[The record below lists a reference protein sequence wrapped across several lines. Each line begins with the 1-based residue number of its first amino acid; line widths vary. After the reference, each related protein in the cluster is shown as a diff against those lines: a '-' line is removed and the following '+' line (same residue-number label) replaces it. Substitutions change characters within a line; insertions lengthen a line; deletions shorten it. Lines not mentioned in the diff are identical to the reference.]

1 MVSFLI
7 DAALAVMLVTATV
20 YLVIVNKRLKLLR
33 NGQSEINALV
43 STFSKSIDDTDAS
56 MKRMVASAT
65 EIAARL
71 SDDLDR
77 AKGMK
82 EDMALILGSCE
93 RTTARMEESV
103 QHARAVLRRLDEG
116 AMAGAMRGGRD
127 RMRREMADADGTSGI
142 GAGIGAGIAAGSMA
156 KPAEAEAEAA
166 PASPLLS
173 ALKAAEV
180 DKGEFQALETALR
193 AVSGQPAETAAPST
207 PASSAPAPTGPAK
220 AAASAFY
227 ARLRTVGSETS
238 A

>member
-7 DAALAVMLVTATV
+7 DAALAVMLVTATA

-33 NGQSEINALV
+33 TGQSEINALV

-103 QHARAVLRRLDEG
+103 QHARALLRRLDEG
-116 AMAGAMRGGRD
+116 AMRSTRNRARAEG
-127 RMRREMADADGTSGI
+127 ADAAESV
-142 GAGIGAGIAAGSMA
+142 A
-156 KPAEAEAEAA
+156 KPAELTAEA
-166 PASPLLS
+166 PASSPLVS

-180 DKGEFQALETALR
+180 DRGEFRALETALR
-193 AVSGQPAETAAPST
+193 AVAGQPAEAV
-207 PASSAPAPTGPAK
+207 APAPAGPAK

-227 ARLRTVGSETS
+227 ARLRTVGSEAS

>member
-7 DAALAVMLVTATV
+7 DAALAVMLVTATA

-33 NGQSEINALV
+33 TGQSEINALV

-56 MKRMVASAT
+56 MKRMVVSAT

-103 QHARAVLRRLDEG
+103 QHARALLRRLDEG
-116 AMAGAMRGGRD
+116 AMVSTMGRSTRNRARAEGG
-127 RMRREMADADGTSGI
+127 EAVESAV
-142 GAGIGAGIAAGSMA
+142 
-156 KPAEAEAEAA
+156 KPAEAATEAA
-166 PASPLLS
+166 ASSPLVS

-180 DKGEFQALETALR
+180 DHGEFRALETALR
-193 AVSGQPAETAAPST
+193 AVAGQPAEAV
-207 PASSAPAPTGPAK
+207 APAPTGPAK

-227 ARLRTVGSETS
+227 ARLRTVGSEAS

>member
-33 NGQSEINALV
+33 TGQSEINALV

-103 QHARAVLRRLDEG
+103 QHARALLRRLDEG
-116 AMAGAMRGGRD
+116 AM
-127 RMRREMADADGTSGI
+127 
-142 GAGIGAGIAAGSMA
+142 GSVARSTRNRARAEGVEAVEGVA
-156 KPAEAEAEAA
+156 KPAGVVAEA
-166 PASPLLS
+166 PASSTLVS

-180 DKGEFQALETALR
+180 DHGEFRALETALR
-193 AVSGQPAETAAPST
+193 AVAGQPAEAAAP
-207 PASSAPAPTGPAK
+207 AGPAK

-227 ARLRTVGSETS
+227 ARLRNVGSEAS

>member
-7 DAALAVMLVTATV
+7 DAALAVMLVTATA

-33 NGQSEINALV
+33 TGQSEINALV

-103 QHARAVLRRLDEG
+103 QHARALLRRLDEG
-116 AMAGAMRGGRD
+116 AMGSVARAGRKPART
-127 RMRREMADADGTSGI
+127 EMPDTAE
-142 GAGIGAGIAAGSMA
+142 AAA
-156 KPAEAEAEAA
+156 KPADAGAAAA
-166 PASPLLS
+166 PLMS
-173 ALKAAEV
+173 ALTAAEI
-180 DKGEFQALETALR
+180 DKGEFRALETALR
-193 AVSGQPAETAAPST
+193 AVAGQHAE
-207 PASSAPAPTGPAK
+207 APAPASAAPTSTGTAPTGTAK
-220 AAASAFY
+220 AAANAFY
-227 ARLRTVGSETS
+227 ARLRTVGSEAS

>member
-103 QHARAVLRRLDEG
+103 QHARALLRRLDEG

-142 GAGIGAGIAAGSMA
+142 GAGIAAGSMA
-156 KPAEAEAEAA
+156 KPAEAEAA

>member
-7 DAALAVMLVTATV
+7 DAALAVMLVTATA

-33 NGQSEINALV
+33 TGQSEINALV

-71 SDDLDR
+71 SDELDR

-103 QHARAVLRRLDEG
+103 QHARALLRRLDEG
-116 AMAGAMRGGRD
+116 AMRATRNRARP
-127 RMRREMADADGTSGI
+127 EAAD
-142 GAGIGAGIAAGSMA
+142 AAGSVA
-156 KPAEAEAEAA
+156 KPLDAEPA
-166 PASPLLS
+166 PSSPLLS
-173 ALKAAEV
+173 ALKAAEA

-193 AVSGQPAETAAPST
+193 AVAGQKVEGQPAEAAAPVSG
-207 PASSAPAPTGPAK
+207 GPAK

-227 ARLRTVGSETS
+227 ARLRTVGSEVS

>member
-7 DAALAVMLVTATV
+7 DAALAVMLVTATA

-33 NGQSEINALV
+33 TGQSEINALV

-56 MKRMVASAT
+56 MKRMVVSAT

-103 QHARAVLRRLDEG
+103 QHARALLRRLDEG
-116 AMAGAMRGGRD
+116 AMASTARSTRKRARQEGAD
-127 RMRREMADADGTSGI
+127 TVESA
-142 GAGIGAGIAAGSMA
+142 A
-156 KPAEAEAEAA
+156 KPAEVTAEAA
-166 PASPLLS
+166 ATSPLVS

-180 DKGEFQALETALR
+180 DHGEFRALETALR
-193 AVSGQPAETAAPST
+193 AVAGQPAEATVP
-207 PASSAPAPTGPAK
+207 APAGPAK

-227 ARLRTVGSETS
+227 ARLRTVGSEAS

>member
-7 DAALAVMLVTATV
+7 DAALAVMLVTATA

-33 NGQSEINALV
+33 TGQSEINALV
-43 STFSKSIDDTDAS
+43 STFSRSIDDTDAS

-71 SDDLDR
+71 SDELDR

-82 EDMALILGSCE
+82 EDMTLILGSCE

-103 QHARAVLRRLDEG
+103 QHARALLRRLDEG
-116 AMAGAMRGGRD
+116 AMRATRNRTRPEPADDAG
-127 RMRREMADADGTSGI
+127 TV
-142 GAGIGAGIAAGSMA
+142 A
-156 KPAEAEAEAA
+156 KPLDAE
-166 PASPLLS
+166 PVPSSPLLS
-173 ALKAAEV
+173 ALKAAEA
-180 DKGEFQALETALR
+180 DKGELDKSEFRALETALR
-193 AVSGQPAETAAPST
+193 AVAGQPTEVP
-207 PASSAPAPTGPAK
+207 APAPASASPAK

-227 ARLRTVGSETS
+227 ARLRTVGSEVS

>member
-7 DAALAVMLVTATV
+7 DAALAVMLVTATA

-33 NGQSEINALV
+33 TGQSEINALV

-103 QHARAVLRRLDEG
+103 QHARALLRRLDEG
-116 AMAGAMRGGRD
+116 AMRAGRNRARPEG
-127 RMRREMADADGTSGI
+127 ADT
-142 GAGIGAGIAAGSMA
+142 AAA
-156 KPAEAEAEAA
+156 KPDEAVGAA
-166 PASPLLS
+166 PPMA
-173 ALKAAEV
+173 ALTAAEV
-180 DKGEFQALETALR
+180 DKGEFRALETALR
-193 AVSGQPAETAAPST
+193 AVAGQTADAPT
-207 PASSAPAPTGPAK
+207 PAHAGPVPTAPAK

-227 ARLRTVGSETS
+227 ARLRTVGSEAS

>member
-7 DAALAVMLVTATV
+7 DAALAVMLVTATA

-33 NGQSEINALV
+33 TGQSEINALV

-77 AKGMK
+77 ARGMK

-103 QHARAVLRRLDEG
+103 QHARALLRRLDEG
-116 AMAGAMRGGRD
+116 AM
-127 RMRREMADADGTSGI
+127 
-142 GAGIGAGIAAGSMA
+142 GSVA
-156 KPAEAEAEAA
+156 RVTRNRAQPEAA
-166 PASPLLS
+166 AVAASVAKDAETTAASPLLS
-173 ALKAAEV
+173 ALKAAEA

-193 AVSGQPAETAAPST
+193 AVAGQSVESAAPT
-207 PASSAPAPTGPAK
+207 ASVAPAGTAK
-220 AAASAFY
+220 ATASAFY
-227 ARLRTVGSETS
+227 ARLRTVGSEVS

>member
-7 DAALAVMLVTATV
+7 DAALAVMLVTATA

-33 NGQSEINALV
+33 TGQSEINALV

-103 QHARAVLRRLDEG
+103 QHARALLRRLDEG
-116 AMAGAMRGGRD
+116 AMGSAARAGRNRARPEESD
-127 RMRREMADADGTSGI
+127 
-142 GAGIGAGIAAGSMA
+142 AAGSVA
-156 KPAEAEAEAA
+156 KPVDAEA
-166 PASPLLS
+166 PTTSPLLS
-173 ALKAAEV
+173 ALKAAEA
-180 DKGEFQALETALR
+180 DKGEFRALESALR
-193 AVSGQPAETAAPST
+193 AVAGQTDE
-207 PASSAPAPTGPAK
+207 APAPASTAPAK

-227 ARLRTVGSETS
+227 ARLRTVGSEAS

>member
-7 DAALAVMLVTATV
+7 DAALAVMLVTATA

-33 NGQSEINALV
+33 TGQSEINALV

-103 QHARAVLRRLDEG
+103 QHARALLRRLDEG
-116 AMAGAMRGGRD
+116 AMASTARSTRNRARPEGAD
-127 RMRREMADADGTSGI
+127 TVESAAKTADLAT
-142 GAGIGAGIAAGSMA
+142 
-156 KPAEAEAEAA
+156 EAA
-166 PASPLLS
+166 TTSSLVT

-180 DKGEFQALETALR
+180 DHGEFRALETALR
-193 AVSGQPAETAAPST
+193 AVAGQPAEAVVP
-207 PASSAPAPTGPAK
+207 APAGPAK

-227 ARLRTVGSETS
+227 ARLRTVGSEAS

>member
-7 DAALAVMLVTATV
+7 DAALAVMLVTATA

-33 NGQSEINALV
+33 TGQSEINALV

-103 QHARAVLRRLDEG
+103 QHARALLRRLDEG
-116 AMAGAMRGGRD
+116 AMRVGRNRARPEGADVATAVDTNVDTTIGG
-127 RMRREMADADGTSGI
+127 
-142 GAGIGAGIAAGSMA
+142 MA
-156 KPAEAEAEAA
+156 KPADAEAA

-180 DKGEFQALETALR
+180 DKGEFRALETALR
-193 AVSGQPAETAAPST
+193 AVAGQTAEAPAAPAT
-207 PASSAPAPTGPAK
+207 GPAPSGPAK

-227 ARLRTVGSETS
+227 ARLRTVGSEAS

>member
-7 DAALAVMLVTATV
+7 DAALAVMLVTATA

-33 NGQSEINALV
+33 TGQSEINALV

-56 MKRMVASAT
+56 MKRMVTSAT

-103 QHARAVLRRLDEG
+103 QHARALLRRLDEG
-116 AMAGAMRGGRD
+116 AMRATRNRARAEGVEAVEGV
-127 RMRREMADADGTSGI
+127 
-142 GAGIGAGIAAGSMA
+142 A
-156 KPAEAEAEAA
+156 KPAEVTAEA
-166 PASPLLS
+166 PASSPLVS

-180 DKGEFQALETALR
+180 DHGEFRALETALR
-193 AVSGQPAETAAPST
+193 AVAGQPAEAAASAAP
-207 PASSAPAPTGPAK
+207 AGPAK

-227 ARLRTVGSETS
+227 ARLRTVGSEVS

>member
-7 DAALAVMLVTATV
+7 DAALAVMLVTATA

-33 NGQSEINALV
+33 TGQSEINALV

-56 MKRMVASAT
+56 MKRMVTSAT

-103 QHARAVLRRLDEG
+103 QHARALLRRLDEG
-116 AMAGAMRGGRD
+116 AMASTARSTRNRARAEGAEAVEGV
-127 RMRREMADADGTSGI
+127 
-142 GAGIGAGIAAGSMA
+142 A
-156 KPAEAEAEAA
+156 KPAEAATEAA
-166 PASPLLS
+166 ASSPLVS

-180 DKGEFQALETALR
+180 DHGEFRALETALR
-193 AVSGQPAETAAPST
+193 AVAGQPAEAA
-207 PASSAPAPTGPAK
+207 APTGPAK

-227 ARLRTVGSETS
+227 ARLRTVGSEAS

>member
-7 DAALAVMLVTATV
+7 DAALAVMLVTATA

-33 NGQSEINALV
+33 TGQSEINALV

-103 QHARAVLRRLDEG
+103 QHARALLRRLDEG
-116 AMAGAMRGGRD
+116 AMASTARSTRN
-127 RMRREMADADGTSGI
+127 RARPEVADTVESA
-142 GAGIGAGIAAGSMA
+142 A
-156 KPAEAEAEAA
+156 KPAEVTAEAA
-166 PASPLLS
+166 ATSTLVT

-180 DKGEFQALETALR
+180 DHGEFRALETALR
-193 AVSGQPAETAAPST
+193 AVAGQPAEAAVP
-207 PASSAPAPTGPAK
+207 APAGPAK

-227 ARLRTVGSETS
+227 ARLRTVGSEAS

>member
-7 DAALAVMLVTATV
+7 DAALAVMLVTATA

-33 NGQSEINALV
+33 TGQSEINALV

-103 QHARAVLRRLDEG
+103 QHARALLRRLDEG
-116 AMAGAMRGGRD
+116 AMVSTMGRST
-127 RMRREMADADGTSGI
+127 RNRARVEGADAVEGVV
-142 GAGIGAGIAAGSMA
+142 
-156 KPAEAEAEAA
+156 KQAEAA
-166 PASPLLS
+166 TEAAASSPLVS

-180 DKGEFQALETALR
+180 DHGEFRALETALR
-193 AVSGQPAETAAPST
+193 AVAGQPAEAA
-207 PASSAPAPTGPAK
+207 APTGPAK

-227 ARLRTVGSETS
+227 ARLRTVGSEAS

>member
-7 DAALAVMLVTATV
+7 DAALAVMLVTATA

-33 NGQSEINALV
+33 TGQSEINALV

-103 QHARAVLRRLDEG
+103 QHARALLRRLDEG
-116 AMAGAMRGGRD
+116 AMASTARATRNRARTEAVEAVEGVAKPV
-127 RMRREMADADGTSGI
+127 EMATEVSAS
-142 GAGIGAGIAAGSMA
+142 
-156 KPAEAEAEAA
+156 
-166 PASPLLS
+166 SPLVS

-180 DKGEFQALETALR
+180 DQGEFRALETALR
-193 AVSGQPAETAAPST
+193 TVAGQPA
-207 PASSAPAPTGPAK
+207 APAGPAK

-227 ARLRTVGSETS
+227 ARLRTVGSEAS

>member
-7 DAALAVMLVTATV
+7 DAALAVMLVTATA

-33 NGQSEINALV
+33 TGQSEINALV

-56 MKRMVASAT
+56 MKRMVVSAT

-71 SDDLDR
+71 SDELDR

-82 EDMALILGSCE
+82 EDMTLILGSCE

-103 QHARAVLRRLDEG
+103 QHARALLRRLDEG
-116 AMAGAMRGGRD
+116 AMRATRNRTRPDA
-127 RMRREMADADGTSGI
+127 ADDARTV
-142 GAGIGAGIAAGSMA
+142 A
-156 KPAEAEAEAA
+156 KPLDAESAA
-166 PASPLLS
+166 SSPLLS
-173 ALKAAEV
+173 ALKMAEA

-193 AVSGQPAETAAPST
+193 AVAGQKVAEQKAEGQPAETAAPV
-207 PASSAPAPTGPAK
+207 PSAPPAGSSSGPAK

-227 ARLRTVGSETS
+227 ARLRTVGSEVS

>member
-7 DAALAVMLVTATV
+7 DAALAVMLVTATA

-33 NGQSEINALV
+33 TGQSEINALV

-56 MKRMVASAT
+56 MKRMVVSAT

-103 QHARAVLRRLDEG
+103 QHARALLRRLDEG
-116 AMAGAMRGGRD
+116 AMASTARSTRN
-127 RMRREMADADGTSGI
+127 RARPEVADTVESA
-142 GAGIGAGIAAGSMA
+142 A
-156 KPAEAEAEAA
+156 KPAEVTAEAA
-166 PASPLLS
+166 ATSPLVS

-180 DKGEFQALETALR
+180 DHGEFRALETALR
-193 AVSGQPAETAAPST
+193 AVAGQPAEATVP
-207 PASSAPAPTGPAK
+207 APAGPAK

-227 ARLRTVGSETS
+227 ARLRTVGSEAS

>member
-7 DAALAVMLVTATV
+7 DAALAVMLVTATA

-33 NGQSEINALV
+33 TGQSEINALV

-103 QHARAVLRRLDEG
+103 QHARALLRRLDEG
-116 AMAGAMRGGRD
+116 AMRVGRNRARPEESD
-127 RMRREMADADGTSGI
+127 
-142 GAGIGAGIAAGSMA
+142 AAGSVV
-156 KPAEAEAEAA
+156 KPADAEAT

-173 ALKAAEV
+173 ALKAAET
-180 DKGEFQALETALR
+180 DKGEFRALETALR
-193 AVSGQPAETAAPST
+193 AVAGQTDDAP
-207 PASSAPAPTGPAK
+207 APAPTGTAPSAPAK
-220 AAASAFY
+220 AAANAFY
-227 ARLRTVGSETS
+227 ARLRTVGSEAS

>member
-7 DAALAVMLVTATV
+7 DAALAVMLVTATA

-33 NGQSEINALV
+33 TGQSEINALV

-103 QHARAVLRRLDEG
+103 QHARALLRRLDEG
-116 AMAGAMRGGRD
+116 AMASTARSTRNRARMEGAD
-127 RMRREMADADGTSGI
+127 TVESL
-142 GAGIGAGIAAGSMA
+142 A
-156 KPAEAEAEAA
+156 KPADVATEAA
-166 PASPLLS
+166 ASSPLVS

-180 DKGEFQALETALR
+180 DHGEFRALETALR
-193 AVSGQPAETAAPST
+193 AVAGQPAEAA
-207 PASSAPAPTGPAK
+207 APTGPAK

-227 ARLRTVGSETS
+227 ARLRTVGSEAS

>member
-7 DAALAVMLVTATV
+7 DAALAVMLVTATA

-33 NGQSEINALV
+33 TGQSEINALV
-43 STFSKSIDDTDAS
+43 STFSRSIDDTDAS

-103 QHARAVLRRLDEG
+103 QHARALLRRLDEG
-116 AMAGAMRGGRD
+116 AM
-127 RMRREMADADGTSGI
+127 
-142 GAGIGAGIAAGSMA
+142 GSVARATRNRARAEGVEAVEGVA
-156 KPAEAEAEAA
+156 KPAEVTTEA
-166 PASPLLS
+166 PASSSLVS

-180 DKGEFQALETALR
+180 DHGEFRALETALR
-193 AVSGQPAETAAPST
+193 AVAGQPAEAAVPAAP
-207 PASSAPAPTGPAK
+207 AGPAK

-227 ARLRTVGSETS
+227 ARLRTVGSEAS

>member
-7 DAALAVMLVTATV
+7 DAALAVMLVTATA

-33 NGQSEINALV
+33 TGQSEINALV

-103 QHARAVLRRLDEG
+103 QHARALLRRLDEG
-116 AMAGAMRGGRD
+116 AMGSAARAGRSRARPEDTAPDAGVDAGG
-127 RMRREMADADGTSGI
+127 
-142 GAGIGAGIAAGSMA
+142 MA
-156 KPAEAEAEAA
+156 KRADAEAA
-166 PASPLLS
+166 PASPMLS

-193 AVSGQPAETAAPST
+193 AVAGQTDDAAAPAT
-207 PASSAPAPTGPAK
+207 TGTAPTGTAPSAPAK
-220 AAASAFY
+220 AAANAFY
-227 ARLRTVGSETS
+227 ARLRTVGSEAS

>member
-7 DAALAVMLVTATV
+7 DAALAVMLVTATA

-33 NGQSEINALV
+33 TGQSEINALV

-103 QHARAVLRRLDEG
+103 QHARALLRRMDEG
-116 AMAGAMRGGRD
+116 AMASTARSTRNRA
-127 RMRREMADADGTSGI
+127 RMEGADAVEGV
-142 GAGIGAGIAAGSMA
+142 A
-156 KPAEAEAEAA
+156 KPAEAATEAA
-166 PASPLLS
+166 ASSPLVS

-180 DKGEFQALETALR
+180 DHGEFRALETALR
-193 AVSGQPAETAAPST
+193 AVAGQPAEAA
-207 PASSAPAPTGPAK
+207 APTGPAK

-227 ARLRTVGSETS
+227 ARLRTVGSEAS

>member
-7 DAALAVMLVTATV
+7 DAALAVMLVTATA

-33 NGQSEINALV
+33 TGQSEINALV

-103 QHARAVLRRLDEG
+103 QHARALLRRLDEG
-116 AMAGAMRGGRD
+116 AMASSAR
-127 RMRREMADADGTSGI
+127 
-142 GAGIGAGIAAGSMA
+142 AARNRTRPEEGDEARTVA
-156 KPAEAEAEAA
+156 KDAEAA
-166 PASPLLS
+166 PASPLLA

-193 AVSGQPAETAAPST
+193 AVAGQPVE
-207 PASSAPAPTGPAK
+207 APAPAPVSGSAGPAK

-227 ARLRTVGSETS
+227 ARLRTVGSEAS

>member
-7 DAALAVMLVTATV
+7 DAALAVMLVTATA

-33 NGQSEINALV
+33 TGQSEINALV

-103 QHARAVLRRLDEG
+103 QHARALLRRLDEG
-116 AMAGAMRGGRD
+116 AMASTARSTRNRA
-127 RMRREMADADGTSGI
+127 RMEGADAVESV
-142 GAGIGAGIAAGSMA
+142 A
-156 KPAEAEAEAA
+156 KPAEVATEAA
-166 PASPLLS
+166 ASSPLVS

-180 DKGEFQALETALR
+180 DHGEFRALETALR
-193 AVSGQPAETAAPST
+193 AVAGQPAEAA
-207 PASSAPAPTGPAK
+207 APTGPAK

-227 ARLRTVGSETS
+227 ARLRTVGSEAS

>member
-7 DAALAVMLVTATV
+7 DAALAVMLVTATA

-33 NGQSEINALV
+33 TGQSEINALV

-103 QHARAVLRRLDEG
+103 QHARALLRRLDEG
-116 AMAGAMRGGRD
+116 AMGSAMRVGRNRTRPEEAD
-127 RMRREMADADGTSGI
+127 TAGSVVKPADA
-142 GAGIGAGIAAGSMA
+142 
-156 KPAEAEAEAA
+156 EAT

-173 ALKAAEV
+173 ALKAAET
-180 DKGEFQALETALR
+180 DKGKFRALESALR
-193 AVSGQPAETAAPST
+193 AVAGQTDDAATPVPA
-207 PASSAPAPTGPAK
+207 PAAPAPSAPAK

-227 ARLRTVGSETS
+227 ARLRTVGSEAS

>member
-7 DAALAVMLVTATV
+7 DAALAVMLVTATA

-33 NGQSEINALV
+33 TGQSEINALV

-103 QHARAVLRRLDEG
+103 QHARALLRRLDEG
-116 AMAGAMRGGRD
+116 AMASTARATRN
-127 RMRREMADADGTSGI
+127 RVRADGVEAVES
-142 GAGIGAGIAAGSMA
+142 AV
-156 KPAEAEAEAA
+156 KPAEAATEAA
-166 PASPLLS
+166 ASSPLVS

-180 DKGEFQALETALR
+180 DHGEFRALETALR
-193 AVSGQPAETAAPST
+193 AVAGQPAEAA
-207 PASSAPAPTGPAK
+207 APTGPAK

-227 ARLRTVGSETS
+227 ARLRTVGSEAS

>member
-7 DAALAVMLVTATV
+7 DAALAVMLVTATA

-33 NGQSEINALV
+33 TGQSEINALV

-103 QHARAVLRRLDEG
+103 QHARALLRRLDEG
-116 AMAGAMRGGRD
+116 AMVSTMGRSI
-127 RMRREMADADGTSGI
+127 RNRARVEGADAVEGVV
-142 GAGIGAGIAAGSMA
+142 
-156 KPAEAEAEAA
+156 KPAEEATEAA
-166 PASPLLS
+166 ASSPLVS

-180 DKGEFQALETALR
+180 DHGEFRALETALR
-193 AVSGQPAETAAPST
+193 AVAGQPAEAV
-207 PASSAPAPTGPAK
+207 APAPTGPAK

-227 ARLRTVGSETS
+227 ARLRTVGSEAS

>member
-7 DAALAVMLVTATV
+7 DAALAVMLVTATA

-33 NGQSEINALV
+33 TGQSEINALV
-43 STFSKSIDDTDAS
+43 STFSRSIDDTDAS

-103 QHARAVLRRLDEG
+103 QHARALLRRLDEG
-116 AMAGAMRGGRD
+116 AMGSVTRSTRSRARPEG
-127 RMRREMADADGTSGI
+127 ADAVES
-142 GAGIGAGIAAGSMA
+142 AV
-156 KPAEAEAEAA
+156 KPAEVTTEA
-166 PASPLLS
+166 PASSSLVS

-180 DKGEFQALETALR
+180 DHGEFRALETALR
-193 AVSGQPAETAAPST
+193 AVAGQPAEAAVPAAP
-207 PASSAPAPTGPAK
+207 AGPAK

-227 ARLRTVGSETS
+227 ARLRTVGSEAS

>member
-7 DAALAVMLVTATV
+7 DAALAVMLVTATA

-33 NGQSEINALV
+33 TGQSEINALV

-77 AKGMK
+77 AKGMR

-103 QHARAVLRRLDEG
+103 QHARALLRRLDEG
-116 AMAGAMRGGRD
+116 AMGSVARATRNRA
-127 RMRREMADADGTSGI
+127 RPEAAEV
-142 GAGIGAGIAAGSMA
+142 AGSVA
-156 KPAEAEAEAA
+156 KDAETA
-166 PASPLLS
+166 PSSPLLA
-173 ALKAAEV
+173 ALTAAEV

-193 AVSGQPAETAAPST
+193 AVAGQPAETAAPV
-207 PASSAPAPTGPAK
+207 SAGPAK

-227 ARLRTVGSETS
+227 ARLRTVGSEVS

>member
-7 DAALAVMLVTATV
+7 DAALAVMLVTATA

-33 NGQSEINALV
+33 TGQSEINALV

-71 SDDLDR
+71 SDELDR

-93 RTTARMEESV
+93 RTTARMEDSV
-103 QHARAVLRRLDEG
+103 QHARALLRRLDEG
-116 AMAGAMRGGRD
+116 AMLATRNRARP
-127 RMRREMADADGTSGI
+127 EAAE
-142 GAGIGAGIAAGSMA
+142 AAGGVL
-156 KPAEAEAEAA
+156 KPLDAEAA
-166 PASPLLS
+166 PSSPLLS
-173 ALKAAEV
+173 ALKIAEA

-193 AVSGQPAETAAPST
+193 AVAGQKVDGQAAETAM
-207 PASSAPAPTGPAK
+207 PATSAASAGPAK

-227 ARLRTVGSETS
+227 ARLRTVGSEVS

>member
-7 DAALAVMLVTATV
+7 DAALAVMLVTATA

-33 NGQSEINALV
+33 TGQSEINALV

-103 QHARAVLRRLDEG
+103 QHARALLRRLDEG
-116 AMAGAMRGGRD
+116 AMGSAARAGR
-127 RMRREMADADGTSGI
+127 
-142 GAGIGAGIAAGSMA
+142 
-156 KPAEAEAEAA
+156 KPARTEMPDTAEAA
-166 PASPLLS
+166 AKAEDAGSPAAPLMS
-173 ALKAAEV
+173 ALRAAEI
-180 DKGEFQALETALR
+180 DKGEFRALETALR
-193 AVSGQPAETAAPST
+193 AVAGQTDDAPAT
-207 PASSAPAPTGPAK
+207 APTGTAPTGTAK
-220 AAASAFY
+220 AAANAFY
-227 ARLRTVGSETS
+227 ARLRTVGSEAS